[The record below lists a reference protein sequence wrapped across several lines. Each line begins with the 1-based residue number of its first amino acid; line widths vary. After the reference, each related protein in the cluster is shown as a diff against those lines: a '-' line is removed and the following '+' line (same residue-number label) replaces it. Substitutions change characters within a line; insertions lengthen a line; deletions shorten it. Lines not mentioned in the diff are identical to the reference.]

1 MWHSHMQEPLNYAA
15 DCVRL
20 VGYVIYHSPWPM
32 IKDDTMKKALSQS
45 DNIWEDEF
53 DVDIRTDHLFYPS
66 H

>member
-1 MWHSHMQEPLNYAA
+1 MQEPLNYAA

-32 IKDDTMKKALSQS
+32 SKDDAMKQARNQS
-45 DNIWEDEF
+45 DNIWKDEF
-53 DVDIRTDHLFYPS
+53 DVDIRTDHLFYLS